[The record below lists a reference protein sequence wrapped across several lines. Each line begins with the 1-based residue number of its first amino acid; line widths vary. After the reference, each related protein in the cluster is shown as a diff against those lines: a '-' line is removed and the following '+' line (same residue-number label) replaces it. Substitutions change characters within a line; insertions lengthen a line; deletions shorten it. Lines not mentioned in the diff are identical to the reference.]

1 MSQHS
6 SSTAVSDPL
15 TPAPPTTITRQPP
28 RRLRAAESFEDQAL
42 DVVVLLSRN
51 SAPKQAI
58 RRTILG
64 FDDIKPD
71 QSTYE
76 VSCEI
81 NTDWLSIVDTADL
94 SNMPSSETERK
105 VSEYMDPSKR
115 CRSVFLLAL
124 QQKPVPE
131 EDIRMFTD
139 LQHKFGQGI
148 VDKMVPVLVT
158 ETRAVDVGDRNL
170 RKIIKACRGR
180 LCVLHHGMDRMELM
194 DALRTPYKTR
204 PAGET
209 QQLCGVVP
217 DCHGVTQ
224 NGSGSSSVTSPALVL
239 VETPNE
245 SVCGGTVVNA
255 KMKAWCHSTSTPTAP
270 SAGDVPDDHTPVEV
284 LQSETTPGST
294 KVEANGTEVNHAAAP
309 MPDIRRNPRE
319 RNVMTIVL
327 LGQTGSGKSATGNTI
342 LARRQFESRASSSA
356 VTQECEKAEGLIC
369 GIKVGIVDT
378 PDFFNEDLRHPEIH
392 LRMCKELSQPEPVV
406 YLLVMHLGRFTDGER
421 ESVSNLR
428 KVFGEEVVTK
438 TIVLFTGKE
447 KLKGWRLGDY
457 VKGADPQL
465 RRLLKKFGSR
475 YHAFDNADKKRHQVQ
490 KLMEIIMEML
500 KNQNQDIAELFPGY
514 KRTPTGPPQSSV
526 LWAASCGQRPAGSIL
541 WGSVLWAASCGQR
554 PVGSVLWG
562 SVLWAAYCGQH
573 PVGQHPVGSILWGN
587 ILWAASCGAASCGQC
602 PVGSVLW
609 GSVLCPLMK
618 D

>member
-1 MSQHS
+1 ISTGPLFRQCLSSWDDDENSYMPSQQKTKETLRPYIPLSLPNLCGTVLRDAHLLGPKTW
-6 SSTAVSDPL
+6 TAHQCTGAKLHKELWKERV
-15 TPAPPTTITRQPP
+15 AGW
-28 RRLRAAESFEDQAL
+28 LRAAESSEDQAL
-42 DVVVLLSRN
+42 DAVVLLSRN

-76 VSCEI
+76 IYTCEI
-81 NTDWLSIVDTADL
+81 NDRLAQQ
-94 SNMPSSETERK
+94 SSTPAVTFPIMAQAQETERK

-180 LCVLHHGMDRMELM
+180 LCVLHHGMDRMELI
-194 DALRTPYKTR
+194 DALRTPYETR
-204 PAGET
+204 PMGET

-245 SVCGGTVVNA
+245 SVCGGTVVST
-255 KMKAWCHSTSTPTAP
+255 KMKAWCPSTSTPTAP

-294 KVEANGTEVNHAAAP
+294 KVEVNGTEVNHAAAP

-327 LGQTGSGKSATGNTI
+327 LGQTGSGKEKVAT
-342 LARRQFESRASSSA
+342 
-356 VTQECEKAEGLIC
+356 
-369 GIKVGIVDT
+369 GIVDT

-392 LRMCKELSQPEPVV
+392 LRTCKELSQPEPVV

-475 YHAFDNADKKRHQVQ
+475 YHAFDNGDKKRHQVQ

-514 KRTPTGPPQSSV
+514 KRSSK
-526 LWAASCGQRPAGSIL
+526 ADCTIS
-541 WGSVLWAASCGQR
+541 
-554 PVGSVLWG
+554 
-562 SVLWAAYCGQH
+562 
-573 PVGQHPVGSILWGN
+573 
-587 ILWAASCGAASCGQC
+587 
-602 PVGSVLW
+602 
-609 GSVLCPLMK
+609 
-618 D
+618 